1 MGLLIIPIMF
11 GAMSMRIL
19 AGVLGPFGEALK
31 KVPMDLDLVQFA
43 AGVGALGIAGIG
55 LALGSVGFVLM
66 AGALSLFAISLLLL
80 VPLMPVLEKLSQLG
94 ILGGAELTGGAA
106 AEEGGGGDTEN
117 KIVEKLDE
125 LIALISKGGKVEMDG
140 SEVGRIIN
148 LASGPIG
155 S

>member
-1 MGLLIIPIMF
+1 
-11 GAMSMRIL
+11 
-19 AGVLGPFGEALK
+19 
-31 KVPMDLDLVQFA
+31 
-43 AGVGALGIAGIG
+43 
-55 LALGSVGFVLM
+55 
-66 AGALSLFAISLLLL
+66 
-80 VPLMPVLEKLSQLG
+80 MPVLEKLSQLG